1 MKATI
6 KDNGDVQV
14 DDQVIGQ
21 LVGLKFT
28 PSKTSSA
35 LEAEAIRATAEK
47 IVTPEINR
55 RMTSLCGGVHTIFT
69 LSKTG
74 GILWGGKIVG
84 QIDPSGTPLNPN
96 AEIVCGDFGDGRPQ
110 KALE

>member
-1 MKATI
+1 MLQHQ
-6 KDNGDVQV
+6 VQV

-21 LVGLKFT
+21 LDGLKFT

-35 LEAEAIRATAEK
+35 LEAEAIRTTAEK

-84 QIDPSGTPLNPN
+84 RPDGFVHSYSRPYVASKRGLHRRKS
-96 AEIVCGDFGDGRPQ
+96 CGQWPV
-110 KALE
+110 K